1 MVFKRR
7 YAIGAGAAAVFV
19 AGMLALTAG
28 AGASSSSGTVAW
40 DSANTGNDFYISTEC
55 DTKAYAPSVGLNV
68 KYYGSTPFAASA
80 QLPVLDSIAATQPK
94 GLILATTDTV
104 ALDPALKTMD
114 AAGTKI
120 IAFDNAPADLSL
132 VDGFVTTNNGKG
144 GAALADQVNKSL
156 HGKGTVQ
163 PIDLRPGVQ
172 AVNERTAG
180 FLAEI
185 KKYPGIKVLPTQFDQ
200 EETTNDAQ
208 IVSSTL
214 SANPNVSAFVPMYD
228 QAAEGVVPELKNLGK
243 AGSVKVFSMDAD
255 PVIVSWVKQ
264 GLIQAVVSSPPI
276 LEAQLALKLMK
287 EALAG
292 KKISPKEVIVPM
304 TVITKANINTPAV
317 RKEVWVSSC
326 SKA

>member
-1 MVFKRR
+1 MTGKHRR
-7 YAIGAGAAAVFV
+7 ATAAGAVAVFV
-19 AGMLALTAG
+19 AGMLALAAG
-28 AGASSSSGTVAW
+28 AGASSSGTVAW

-55 DTKAYAPSVGLNV
+55 DTKAYASTVGLNV
-68 KYYGSTPFAASA
+68 KYYGSTPFAPSA
-80 QLPVLDSIAATQPK
+80 QLPVLDSIAATHPA

-104 ALDPALKTMD
+104 ALDPALKTMK

-120 IAFDNAPADLSL
+120 IAFDNAPANLSL
-132 VDGFVTTNNGKG
+132 VNGFVTTDNAKG
-144 GAALADQVNKSL
+144 GAALADQVDKSL
-156 HGKGTVQ
+156 HGKGLIQ

-185 KKYPGIKVLPTQFDQ
+185 KKYPGIKVLKTQYDQ
-200 EETTNDAQ
+200 EETTDDAQ

-214 SANPNVSAFVPMYD
+214 SAHPTLSAFIPMYD

-243 AGSVKVFSMDAD
+243 AGSIKVFSMDAD
-255 PVIVSWVKQ
+255 PVIISWVKQ

-292 KKISPKEVIVPM
+292 KKISPKETIEPM
-304 TVITKANINTPAV
+304 TVITKANINNAAV
-317 RKEVWVSSC
+317 QKEVWVASC
-326 SKA
+326 SKS